1 MKKALISVSDKTN
14 LVPFAQALIE
24 NGYEIISTGGTRN
37 FLKQVG
43 VQTIDIQEVTHFP
56 EILDGRVKTLH
67 PNVHAGLLAKRDH
80 ADHMQTLADHGI
92 DPIDLVCV
100 NLYPF
105 KETILKDQ
113 DDFEGAIEQIDI
125 GGPSMLRA
133 ATKNFK
139 DVTVVT
145 DINDY
150 QKVIDEIQAN
160 GETSLATRKE
170 LAAKVFRETA
180 AYDALI
186 AQYFD
191 YQTDD
196 SAPQTLTLPYQLKQT
211 MRYGENSHQ
220 KAWFYEDVI
229 PKSFS
234 ISQAKQ
240 LHGKQLS
247 YNNIK
252 DADAALRI
260 IREFDEPTAVG
271 LKHMNPCGIG
281 RGKTIEEA
289 WDRAYEADP
298 VSIFGG
304 IVALNRKVDL
314 ATAQKLHQLFLEIII
329 APAFDDDAYDVLAKK
344 KNVRLLTLDFAHRSE
359 QPRLETVSVMGGM
372 LMQEQDDLKEDPTQW
387 KIVTQKKPTAD
398 ELKTMAFAWK
408 AVKFVKSNAI
418 LVANPNQTIGV
429 GAGQPNRIDAVKI
442 AIGHAKDKLNDQSVL
457 ASDAFFPMD
466 DSVEYAAQHGIKLIV
481 QPGGSIRDEDSIKMA
496 DKYGIV
502 MVMTGHRHFRH

>member
-43 VQTIDIQEVTHFP
+43 VQTTDIQEVTHFP

-133 ATKNFK
+133 AAKNFK

-160 GETSLATRKE
+160 GETTLSTRKE

-196 SAPQTLTLPYQLKQT
+196 PAPQTLTLPYQLKQT

-289 WDRAYEADP
+289 WNRAYEADP

-314 ATAQKLHQLFLEIII
+314 ATAQKLHKLFLEIII

-344 KNVRLLTLDFAHRSE
+344 KNVRLLTLDFDHRSE

-372 LMQEQDDLKEDPTQW
+372 LMQEQDDLEEDPTQW

-442 AIGHAKDKLNDQSVL
+442 AIDHAKDKLNDQSVL

>member
-133 ATKNFK
+133 AAKNFK

-344 KNVRLLTLDFAHRSE
+344 KNVRLLTLDFDHRSE

>member
-14 LVPFAQALIE
+14 LVPFAQALVE

-43 VQTIDIQEVTHFP
+43 VQTTDIQEVTHFP

-92 DPIDLVCV
+92 APIDLVCV

-105 KETILKDQ
+105 KETILKNQ
-113 DDFEGAIEQIDI
+113 DDFDGAIEQIDI

-133 ATKNFK
+133 AAKNFR

-160 GETSLATRKE
+160 GETTLSTRKE

-211 MRYGENSHQ
+211 MRYGEISHQ

-234 ISQAKQ
+234 I
-240 LHGKQLS
+240 G
-247 YNNIK
+247 
-252 DADAALRI
+252 
-260 IREFDEPTAVG
+260 
-271 LKHMNPCGIG
+271 
-281 RGKTIEEA
+281 
-289 WDRAYEADP
+289 
-298 VSIFGG
+298 
-304 IVALNRKVDL
+304 
-314 ATAQKLHQLFLEIII
+314 
-329 APAFDDDAYDVLAKK
+329 
-344 KNVRLLTLDFAHRSE
+344 
-359 QPRLETVSVMGGM
+359 
-372 LMQEQDDLKEDPTQW
+372 
-387 KIVTQKKPTAD
+387 
-398 ELKTMAFAWK
+398 
-408 AVKFVKSNAI
+408 
-418 LVANPNQTIGV
+418 
-429 GAGQPNRIDAVKI
+429 
-442 AIGHAKDKLNDQSVL
+442 
-457 ASDAFFPMD
+457 
-466 DSVEYAAQHGIKLIV
+466 
-481 QPGGSIRDEDSIKMA
+481 
-496 DKYGIV
+496 
-502 MVMTGHRHFRH
+502 

>member
-133 ATKNFK
+133 AAKNFK

-145 DINDY
+145 EINDY

>member
-1 MKKALISVSDKTN
+1 MKRALVSVSDKTDLAPFVKN
-14 LVPFAQALIE
+14 LVE
-24 NGYEIISTGGTRN
+24 CGYQIVSTGGTRK
-37 FLKQVG
+37 FLEQVG
-43 VQTIDIQEVTHFP
+43 ISTIDIQEVTHFP

-67 PNVHAGLLAKRDH
+67 PNVHAGLLAKRNNP
-80 ADHMQTLADHGI
+80 AHMQTLKDHQI

-105 KETILKDQ
+105 KETIEKDQ
-113 DDFEGAIEQIDI
+113 DDFDGAIEQIDI

-133 ATKNFK
+133 AAKNFK

-145 DINDY
+145 DITDY
-150 QKVIDEIQAN
+150 QKVTDEIQRN

-186 AQYFD
+186 AQYFN
-191 YQTDD
+191 YQTDNP
-196 SAPQTLTLPYQLKQT
+196 APSKLTLPYQLKQT

-220 KAWFYEDVI
+220 KAWFYEDII
-229 PKSFS
+229 PKNFS

-260 IREFDEPTAVG
+260 IREFDSPTAVG

-281 RGKTIEEA
+281 QGKTIEEA
-289 WDRAYEADP
+289 WDRAYDADP

-304 IVALNRKVDL
+304 IVALNRKVDI
-314 ATAQKLHQLFLEIII
+314 ATATKLHQLFLEIII
-329 APAFDDDAYDVLAKK
+329 APGFDDDAYTILAKK
-344 KNVRLLTLDFAHRSE
+344 KNLRLLTLDFDKKDE
-359 QPRLETVSVMGGM
+359 QPRFETVSVMGGM
-372 LMQEQDDLKEDPTQW
+372 LMQTQDVLKEDPTQW
-387 KIVTQKKPTAD
+387 EVVTQKKPTAED
-398 ELKTMAFAWK
+398 LKTMEFAWT

-418 LVANPNQTIGV
+418 LIANRYETIGV

-442 AIGHAKDKLNDQSVL
+442 AIDHAASKLNDHSVL

-466 DSVEYAAQHGIKLIV
+466 DSVEYAAQHGIKLII
-481 QPGGSIRDEDSIKMA
+481 QPGGSIRDKDSIKMA

-502 MVMTGHRHFRH
+502 MVMTGNRHFRH

>member
-1 MKKALISVSDKTN
+1 
-14 LVPFAQALIE
+14 
-24 NGYEIISTGGTRN
+24 
-37 FLKQVG
+37 
-43 VQTIDIQEVTHFP
+43 
-56 EILDGRVKTLH
+56 
-67 PNVHAGLLAKRDH
+67 
-80 ADHMQTLADHGI
+80 MQTLADHGI

-113 DDFEGAIEQIDI
+113 DDFDGAIEQIDI

-133 ATKNFK
+133 AAKNFK

-160 GETSLATRKE
+160 GETSLAIRKE

-196 SAPQTLTLPYQLKQT
+196 PAPQTLTLPYQLKQT

-344 KNVRLLTLDFAHRSE
+344 KMSGCWR
-359 QPRLETVSVMGGM
+359 
-372 LMQEQDDLKEDPTQW
+372 
-387 KIVTQKKPTAD
+387 
-398 ELKTMAFAWK
+398 
-408 AVKFVKSNAI
+408 
-418 LVANPNQTIGV
+418 
-429 GAGQPNRIDAVKI
+429 
-442 AIGHAKDKLNDQSVL
+442 
-457 ASDAFFPMD
+457 
-466 DSVEYAAQHGIKLIV
+466 
-481 QPGGSIRDEDSIKMA
+481 
-496 DKYGIV
+496 
-502 MVMTGHRHFRH
+502 

>member
-133 ATKNFK
+133 AAKNFK

-160 GETSLATRKE
+160 GETSLAIRKE

-289 WDRAYEADP
+289 WNRAYEADP

-344 KNVRLLTLDFAHRSE
+344 KNVRLLTLDFDHRSE

>member
-133 ATKNFK
+133 AAKNFK

-180 AYDALI
+180 ACDALI

-344 KNVRLLTLDFAHRSE
+344 KNVRLLTLDFDHRSE

>member
-133 ATKNFK
+133 AAKNFK

-344 KNVRLLTLDFAHRSE
+344 KNVRLLTLDFDHRSE

-442 AIGHAKDKLNDQSVL
+442 AIGHAKDKLK
-457 ASDAFFPMD
+457 
-466 DSVEYAAQHGIKLIV
+466 H
-481 QPGGSIRDEDSIKMA
+481 
-496 DKYGIV
+496 
-502 MVMTGHRHFRH
+502 